1 MSSRFLIKETWST
14 LLKKSAKENIQYK
27 IGIKN
32 SDVNAIVII
41 DVAKKRLFN
50 LFSKYK
56 VKELVAT
63 ANKSDTQIAFK
74 NGLKSSTI
82 KKIITIAIAIK
93 K

>member
-1 MSSRFLIKETWST
+1 V
-14 LLKKSAKENIQYK
+14 KKSANENIQYK

-41 DVAKKRLFN
+41 AVAKNLLFK

-56 VKELVAT
+56 VKVLVAT
-63 ANKSDTQIAFK
+63 TNKSDTKIDFR
-74 NGLKSSTI
+74 NGSKSSTI